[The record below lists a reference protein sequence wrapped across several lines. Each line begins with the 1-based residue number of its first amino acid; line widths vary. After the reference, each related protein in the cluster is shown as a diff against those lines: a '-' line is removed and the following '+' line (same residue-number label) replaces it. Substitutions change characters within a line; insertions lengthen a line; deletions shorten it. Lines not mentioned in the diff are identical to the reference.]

1 MSTSHGSSGQHA
13 TVTGMTWKDPVCAM
27 TVGANSPHV
36 FEHAGETYHFCCAG
50 CRNKFSAAPHHYL
63 QAHAT
68 PALIAA
74 PGSTY
79 ICPMHAQVRQD
90 HPGTCPSCGMALEPD
105 MPRLDQDDNPELS
118 DFRQRFCWSLPLSV
132 TVMALAMAGHLFT
145 GIAPLTLAR
154 IELVLTLPVVLWA
167 GAPVFTRAWA
177 SLHNRSL
184 NMWSLLGLGVG
195 TAFAYSVLATL
206 VPQLLPAA
214 LHVASTDLHTAT
226 APVYFESAAVIVSL
240 TLLGQIMELKA
251 RAATADAIKALLR
264 LAPQTAHRIGA
275 DGQEFDVAL
284 GEVMVG
290 DHLRVRPGEQVPV
303 DGVVVDGHSAI
314 DEAMLSGEPLPVSKR
329 AGDRVIGAT
338 QNTTGSL
345 TLRADKIGNDTV
357 LARIVQLVA
366 QAQRSKA
373 PLQRLAD
380 KVAGYFVVAVVACA
394 IATLL
399 AWGILAPTAGWLH
412 GLVNAVAVLIIAC
425 PCALGLATP
434 MSVMVATGRAAQHG
448 VLFRDAAAIEALYR
462 VDTLVVDKTGTLTV
476 GQPAVTQIVAV
487 AGFDHDSVLAGAASL
502 DQHSEHPLARALV
515 SAAQDRHLHLEA
527 VQDFVA
533 KPGLG
538 VCGRS
543 GDHAVALGNA
553 VFMAARGI
561 AVEAVRAE
569 AQALASDGA
578 TLIYFARE
586 QRLAGCIALADTIKP
601 STPAALATLRSAGL
615 RIIMASGDSATS
627 AARVAAQLGIEE
639 VHADMQPAAKLAL
652 IERLQAAG
660 RVVAMAGDGIND
672 APALARAEVG
682 IAMGTGTDVAMQS
695 APVTLLK
702 GDLRGIATAR
712 NCARATLK
720 NMRQNLCFAFAY
732 NALGVPLAAGVLY
745 PFTGWLLSPM
755 LAALAM
761 SLSSVSV
768 ISNALRL
775 RNTPL

>member
-1 MSTSHGSSGQHA
+1 MNASHGSGCHNAAA
-13 TVTGMTWKDPVCAM
+13 TDMTWKDPVCAM
-27 TVGANSPHV
+27 TIGASSPHV

-50 CRNKFSAAPHHYL
+50 CRNKFSAAPQRYL
-63 QAHAT
+63 QARAT
-68 PALIAA
+68 AAPIAA

-79 ICPMHAQVRQD
+79 ICPMHPEVRQD
-90 HPGTCPSCGMALEPD
+90 HPGTCPACGMALEPD
-105 MPRLDQDDNPELS
+105 MPSLNQDDNPELS
-118 DFRQRFCWSLPLSV
+118 DFRRRFCWSLPLSV
-132 TVMALAMAGHLFT
+132 TVTVLAMAGHLFT
-145 GIAPLTLAR
+145 AVSPLTLAR
-154 IELVLTLPVVLWA
+154 IELALALPVVLWA
-167 GAPVFTRAWA
+167 GAPLFTRAWA

-184 NMWSLLGLGVG
+184 NMWTLLGLGVG
-195 TAFAYSVLATL
+195 AAFAYSVLATL
-206 VPQLLPAA
+206 APQLLPAA
-214 LHVASTDLHTAT
+214 LHVTSMDMSMAT

-251 RAATADAIKALLR
+251 RAATADAIKALMR
-264 LAPQTAHRIGA
+264 LAPQSAHRIAA

-284 GEVMVG
+284 SAVMVG
-290 DHLRVRPGEQVPV
+290 DSLRVRPGEQVPV
-303 DGVVVDGHSAI
+303 DGVVLDGHSAI
-314 DEAMLSGEPLPVSKR
+314 DEAMLTGEPLPVSKR

-338 QNTTGSL
+338 QNTTGSF
-345 TLRADKIGNDTV
+345 TLRAEQVGNDTV

-380 KVAGYFVVAVVACA
+380 KVAGYFVVGVVACA

-399 AWGILAPTAGWLH
+399 VWGLFGPEPSWVH
-412 GLVNAVAVLIIAC
+412 GLINAVAVLIIAC

-434 MSVMVATGRAAQHG
+434 MSIMVATGRAAQHG
-448 VLFRDAAAIEALYR
+448 VLFRDAAAIEALQK
-462 VDTLVVDKTGTLTV
+462 VDTLVIDKTGTLTA
-476 GQPAVTQIVAV
+476 GQPTVTRVVALP
-487 AGFDHDSVLAGAASL
+487 GFDRDSVLSIAASL
-502 DQHSEHPLARALV
+502 DQDSEHPLARAV
-515 SAAQDRHLHLEA
+515 VACAQLHHLHLERT
-527 VQDFVA
+527 QDFIA

-543 GDHAVALGNA
+543 GDSAAALGNA
-553 VFMAARGI
+553 TLMAELGI
-561 AVEAVRAE
+561 AVEALYAE
-569 AQALASDGA
+569 VEELEQSGA
-578 TLIYFARE
+578 TLIYLARDG
-586 QRLAGCIALADTIKP
+586 RLAGLIALADTIKP
-601 STPAALATLRSAGL
+601 STPVALATLRSAGL
-615 RIIMASGDSATS
+615 RIIMASGDSAAS
-627 AARVAAQLGIEE
+627 AARIAAQLGIAE
-639 VHADMQPAAKLAL
+639 VHADMQPADKLAL
-652 IERLQAAG
+652 VERLQADG

-712 NCARATLK
+712 ACARATLK